1 MQGEKSN
8 FIYWLIFIGIII
20 VGANLRA
27 PLTSVG
33 TVISFIREDLSLSH
47 TVAGFIT
54 TLPLLA
60 FALVSPF
67 APKLSEKFGM
77 ERTIFY
83 SLLVLFLG
91 IVLRSMFGVSA
102 LFFETL
108 LIGHAIAIGNVL
120 IPVIIKLNFPF
131 RIGIVMGFY
140 AVGMN
145 IFGAL
150 GSGITVPMMDFRNF
164 GWEGSLQIWAALAL
178 LAIVL
183 WLPQLKIKTEKLD
196 IAEQPKE

>member
-1 MQGEKSN
+1 G
-8 FIYWLIFIGIII
+8 L
-20 VGANLRA
+20 
-27 PLTSVG
+27 
-33 TVISFIREDLSLSH
+33 
-47 TVAGFIT
+47 
-54 TLPLLA
+54 
-60 FALVSPF
+60 
-67 APKLSEKFGM
+67 
-77 ERTIFY
+77 
-83 SLLVLFLG
+83 
-91 IVLRSMFGVSA
+91 
-102 LFFETL
+102 
-108 LIGHAIAIGNVL
+108 AIAIGNVL
-120 IPVIIKLNFPF
+120 IPVIIKLYFPF

-196 IAEQPKE
+196 IAEQPKEKTPIWKSSLAWQITIFMGLQSLMFYTLITWLPEILAIHGYSASEAGWLLFLMQLALIPITFVVPIVAE